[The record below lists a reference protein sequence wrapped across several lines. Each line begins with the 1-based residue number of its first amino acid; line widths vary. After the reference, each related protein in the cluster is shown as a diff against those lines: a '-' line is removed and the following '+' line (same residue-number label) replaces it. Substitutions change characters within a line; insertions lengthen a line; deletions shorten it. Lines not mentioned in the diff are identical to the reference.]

1 MSTQHEAPAET
12 VSMQAMTQPD
22 TDSLPIYEV
31 ARELGLAQHVMRM
44 WESRF
49 PQLRPLRGQGG
60 RRYYRPHDIA
70 VLRRIA
76 DLLYVRKLSVAQAQ
90 AELGQDA
97 ALAAE
102 PSPVIDAA
110 PAAPVAP
117 EVAPAHV
124 AAEIPVTPVPPVE
137 QAQGEEPVAEDTPAQ
152 PEHAPPATM
161 TVEQVTIIEET
172 VGTIQVPDAAAP
184 VHEASQDTAPVDDA
198 PPIAAASENAAMS
211 DDDATDEDE
220 MPLEQIVMIELER
233 LQGENAMLRESLR
246 GVLVELQALREM
258 VPV

>member
-1 MSTQHEAPAET
+1 MSTQHEPPAET

-70 VLRRIA
+70 VLRQIA

-90 AELGQDA
+90 AELGQDT
-97 ALAAE
+97 ALAAD

-110 PAAPVAP
+110 PAAPVTP
-117 EVAPAHV
+117 EVAPAYG
-124 AAEIPVTPVPPVE
+124 AAGIPATPVPPVA
-137 QAQGEEPVAEDTPAQ
+137 QAQVEEPAAEDTPAPPEQ
-152 PEHAPPATM
+152 PPPATM

-172 VGTIQVPDAAAP
+172 VGTIQVPEAAAP
-184 VHEASQDTAPVDDA
+184 VHETPQDTVPVDDA
-198 PPIAAASENAAMS
+198 PSIAAASEDAAAS
-211 DDDATDEDE
+211 GDDVADEDE